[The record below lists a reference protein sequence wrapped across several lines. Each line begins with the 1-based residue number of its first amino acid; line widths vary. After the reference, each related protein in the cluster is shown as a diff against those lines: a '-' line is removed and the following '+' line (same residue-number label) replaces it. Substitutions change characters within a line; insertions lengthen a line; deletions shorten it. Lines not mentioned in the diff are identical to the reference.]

1 MQNAHDLFRGGE
13 SKGIT
18 SVTPLSGQL
27 DDEAHIRE
35 WGLMSNPDA
44 ADTTGMKE
52 IAPWTRRLPYLAS
65 FRETLPRLAEPGG
78 PDFDAAF
85 TRMGELLGASATPL
99 VVRIQVSEGEHVRS
113 WQLNSGPAG
122 CQVTPGDANGVADAE
137 ATADAQ
143 TWALIVGGALSPL
156 EAFARGRLRLRGSMP
171 VARNVARQLYGQ
183 DRQAGRS
190 DA

>member
-1 MQNAHDLFRGGE
+1 
-13 SKGIT
+13 
-18 SVTPLSGQL
+18 
-27 DDEAHIRE
+27 
-35 WGLMSNPDA
+35 MSNSDA
-44 ADTTGMKE
+44 AGATGMKD

-65 FRETLPRLAEPGG
+65 FRETLPRLAEPGQ

-85 TRMGELLGASATPL
+85 TRLGDLLGASATPL
-99 VVRIQVSEGEHVRS
+99 TVRIQVSEGEHVRS

-122 CQVTPGDANGVADAE
+122 CQVTPGDTDGAADAE

-143 TWALIVGGALSPL
+143 TWALIVGGTLSPL

-183 DRQAGRS
+183 DRQARGS